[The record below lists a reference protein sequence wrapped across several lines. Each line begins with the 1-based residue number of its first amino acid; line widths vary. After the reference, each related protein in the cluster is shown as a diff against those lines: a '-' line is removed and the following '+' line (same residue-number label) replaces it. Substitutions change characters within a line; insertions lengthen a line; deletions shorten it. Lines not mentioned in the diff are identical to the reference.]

1 VTSGA
6 SDGSVRAAL
15 FWPGRTVDGPAVTRI
30 RISLLRASDSPRL
43 TGESAEHIRSL
54 VESDVPLPPITVHR
68 ETLRVIDGM
77 HRLRAAALCGQ
88 DFIDVHFV
96 DAEPDDVF
104 VLAVEANVAHGLPLT
119 LADRKAAAA
128 RIVRSHPHW
137 SDRAVAAKTGLSHKT
152 VGSLRRCSTGEASR
166 LNARLGMDGRVR
178 PIGLSPGRQIA
189 AELLVA
195 HPGASLRQI
204 ARAAGISP
212 VTVRKVR
219 EELRVQ
225 DVPTGPPRSGPRPG
239 DRRSVLPLLRADP
252 SVRCTESGRRLLRL
266 LDMHAISVPDWETLT
281 GDIPEHCVDLVADVA
296 RSCASKW
303 ETFAALLEQ
312 RQERKRPGVA
322 LRRTGG

>member
-1 VTSGA
+1 VS
-6 SDGSVRAAL
+6 
-15 FWPGRTVDGPAVTRI
+15 RI
-30 RISLLRASDSPRL
+30 RISLLREADSPRL
-43 TGESAEHIRSL
+43 TGESAEHVRSL

-68 ETLRVIDGM
+68 ETLRVVDGM
-77 HRLRAAALCGQ
+77 HRLRAAALCGR

-96 DAEPDDVF
+96 DAEPDDAF

-166 LNARLGMDGRVR
+166 LNTRLGLDGRVR

-189 AELLVA
+189 AELLAA

-219 EELRVQ
+219 EELRVR
-225 DVPTGPPRSGPRPG
+225 DVPTASEPPGSRRSGPPG

-252 SVRCTESGRRLLRL
+252 SVRCTESGRKLLRL
-266 LDMHAISVPDWETLT
+266 LDMHAISVSDWETLT

-322 LRRTGG
+322 LERTGG